1 MSNRKK
7 EDVTPKDSVRTLLS
21 ASIALSSIS
30 LDLRSKQ
37 LSFLFVEFALLHRLE
52 YLYLEGNILEELP
65 AEVVRGWRALRWL
78 DLRNNLLQRL
88 PSAIGELK
96 NLRTLLLA
104 GNRISELPVEL
115 GNLSKLSGL
124 NLSGNPLLDPPKSV
138 VQQGVRQVL
147 SYLLKKQAESQTQQ
161 IPEFTQHKHYV
172 PIHSDR
178 SAYPSEYPP
187 EEDPGPD
194 MPPELT
200 LKRVKLFAMQG
211 IRNPVPRRFPSPANF
226 SLYSGPIKQN
236 QPFVLRKPS
245 LQKKIRKDKLPP
257 LTHDLEKRSLMQV
270 IHETAVPPN
279 SQQRLAPAWLEDP
292 AAQARLVLQESKSG
306 KHLLDIGNHEQ
317 TRLAANRAL
326 ALMNNSSGFCVPAPQ
341 AEERLSRVRADR
353 PKEARL
359 RREADT
365 LSEEAK
371 AYEIKSYSLTP
382 FTGGLDII

>member
-1 MSNRKK
+1 
-7 EDVTPKDSVRTLLS
+7 
-21 ASIALSSIS
+21 
-30 LDLRSKQ
+30 
-37 LSFLFVEFALLHRLE
+37 
-52 YLYLEGNILEELP
+52 
-65 AEVVRGWRALRWL
+65 
-78 DLRNNLLQRL
+78 
-88 PSAIGELK
+88 
-96 NLRTLLLA
+96 
-104 GNRISELPVEL
+104 
-115 GNLSKLSGL
+115 
-124 NLSGNPLLDPPKSV
+124 
-138 VQQGVRQVL
+138 
-147 SYLLKKQAESQTQQ
+147 
-161 IPEFTQHKHYV
+161 
-172 PIHSDR
+172 
-178 SAYPSEYPP
+178 
-187 EEDPGPD
+187 

-341 AEERLSRVRADR
+341 AEERLSRIRADR
-353 PKEARL
+353 PKEDRL

-365 LSEEAK
+365 HLEEAK
-371 AYEIKSYSLTP
+371 AYETSSYSLTP